1 EEQAMFGFDGEVGW
15 RVPIFPADGDMDL
28 RVFLGGYYFAAS
40 DVDSFGGPRGRIEF
54 RLYDLDLLG
63 LQSRLTVDGTVQWDD
78 HQGVQGWGGL
88 ELRIPLGGIFG
99 TPAAKLSPLDRRMVD
114 RVQRDINIVT
124 RKFDSDPEDVI
135 VDELTVKTHTIVFA
149 TEGGTGNG
157 TKNNPTNIEDAI
169 ALGASLGKNAIIVVD
184 GNNGPID
191 DFDNPIQ
198 LAPGQALLGGDSV
211 VPLHEAHGGATVN
224 FHAPGDRPTL
234 VGDDSTLNLVQM
246 AGAGTQ
252 NEIVGLNLNGAFA
265 NGV

>member
-124 RKFDSDPEDVI
+124 RKFNSDPEDVI

-157 TKNNPTNIEDAI
+157 TKNNPTDLQTAVDMFPD
-169 ALGASLGKNAIIVVD
+169 KNAIIVVE
-184 GNNGPID
+184 GNNGPFISGT
-191 DFDNPIQ
+191 DFGQPLQ
-198 LAPGQALLGGDSV
+198 LHPGEALLGGDSV
-211 VPLHEAHGGATVN
+211 VPLHDANGGATVK
-224 FHAPGDRPTL
+224 FHVPGERPTL
-234 VGDDSTLNLVQM
+234 TGTDS
-246 AGAGTQ
+246 
-252 NEIVGLNLNGAFA
+252 GLNLIDM
-265 NGV
+265 